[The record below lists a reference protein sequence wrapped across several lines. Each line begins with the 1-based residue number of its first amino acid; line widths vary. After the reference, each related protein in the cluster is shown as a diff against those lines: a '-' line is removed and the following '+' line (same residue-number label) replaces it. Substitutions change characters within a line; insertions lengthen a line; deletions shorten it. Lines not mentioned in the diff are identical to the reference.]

1 MPIGGLK
8 EKLLAALRGG
18 LKTALIP
25 KDNEKDL
32 AEIPDNVK
40 KGLTIIPVSTGDEVL
55 KHALVR
61 PLVPIEWTEPEE
73 VKPVAA
79 AATDPDQG
87 VVTH

>member
-1 MPIGGLK
+1 M
-8 EKLLAALRGG
+8 
-18 LKTALIP
+18 
-25 KDNEKDL
+25 
-32 AEIPDNVK
+32 K
-40 KGLTIIPVSTGDEVL
+40 KGLIIIPVSTGDEVL

-79 AATDPDQG
+79 AAGDSDHG